1 MCNKDNSPN
10 TSLPPFCLNS
20 TEIQMN
26 SKPFGILNHHMNLQ
40 HLAPCQV
47 WKSYDKEKLHD
58 DYKNCSWAVMA
69 LPYQHWISSRD
80 LSMKQLGILRTK
92 MIFTLPRCFLI
103 RVMCPLHLH
112 ELDGLV
118 ASLALGSLKNTDWTL

>member
-20 TEIQMN
+20 IEIQMN
-26 SKPFGILNHHMNLQ
+26 SKLLGILNHHMNLQ

-58 DYKNCSWAVMA
+58 DYKNFFSVV
-69 LPYQHWISSRD
+69 
-80 LSMKQLGILRTK
+80 
-92 MIFTLPRCFLI
+92 TL
-103 RVMCPLHLH
+103 V
-112 ELDGLV
+112 
-118 ASLALGSLKNTDWTL
+118 SLARPTLGRALFCGPSRCKPSQEFCKLMSGYGLD